1 MAATSVTVH
10 ITPLTDAEDAEAFQR
25 INAAWISELFSLTD
39 EDRRVLDD
47 PVGQII
53 APGGAVLIARTD
65 DDARVGCIA
74 LLSYPGDVFELSKM
88 GVTPEAQG
96 HGIGN
101 ALIRAAVEHAAARGG
116 RRLFLGTNSRLQ
128 PAIHLYERAGFRRI
142 TKDDLPVDD
151 YYARADILMGMDL
164 TTVNTDA
171 LPSSGR

>member
-10 ITPLTDAEDAEAFQR
+10 IAPLTDAEDAEAFQR

-74 LLSYPGDVFELSKM
+74 LLSYPGDACDLPKM
-88 GVTPEAQG
+88 DSPPEVEIHA
-96 HGIGN
+96 IAN
-101 ALIRAAVEHAAARGG
+101 TMSRPAVKHPPPRGG
-116 RRLFLGTNSRLQ
+116 GRLFFGTNSRLQ

-142 TKDDLPVDD
+142 
-151 YYARADILMGMDL
+151 
-164 TTVNTDA
+164 
-171 LPSSGR
+171 